1 MAADLQIAQA
11 YMDPTIVFGAD
22 YMVIQPFFQYLFPP
36 KHLSPQASGL
46 LETLTDT
53 QKDDL
58 YNRMLTAVG
67 ITCSDILFSY
77 TLGLKNSTD
86 MKMVVSMGL
95 SDSSFLCDRRK
106 GFSFITNA
114 TTTRTSE
121 HKLTALSRRLRN
133 SFAHGRI
140 GVFGD
145 YVLLE
150 DQSENKHNG
159 SISITGRIVL
169 NKADLRI
176 WKDTIKQ
183 YADEIGFVM
192 M

>member
-1 MAADLQIAQA
+1 MAADLQIARA
-11 YMDPTIVFGAD
+11 YTNPTVVFGED
-22 YMVIQPFFQYLFPP
+22 YVVLQPFFQYQFST
-36 KHLSPQASGL
+36 KRLSPQSWGL
-46 LETLTDT
+46 QESLTDT

-67 ITCSDILFSY
+67 MTCSDVLFSHS
-77 TLGLKNSTD
+77 LGLKNSPD

-95 SDSSFLCDRRK
+95 ADSTFICDRRK
-106 GFSFITNA
+106 GFSTIVN
-114 TTTRTSE
+114 TTATRTGE
-121 HKLTALSRRLRN
+121 HKLTALSKRLRD

-150 DQSENKHNG
+150 DQSENKKTG
-159 SISITGRIVL
+159 TISITGRIVL
-169 NKADLRI
+169 KKDDLRI

-183 YADEIGFVM
+183 FADEIGFVVV
-192 M
+192 